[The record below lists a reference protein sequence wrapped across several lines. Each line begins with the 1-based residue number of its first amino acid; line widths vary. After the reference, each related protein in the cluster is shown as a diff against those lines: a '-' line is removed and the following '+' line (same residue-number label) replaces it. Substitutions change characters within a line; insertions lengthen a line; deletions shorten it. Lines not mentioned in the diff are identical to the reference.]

1 MQPSINYVAR
11 FLEALVAIKKTNILL
26 KLDQVLYASI
36 ILLTYNVSQCCRI
49 CWCGLAARYPDYLK
63 DCLSRLWDCLPDW
76 LSDRVANCPTI
87 WQTDRPL
94 SSPHLPVVSAELKD
108 VGHLGIQNLL
118 KTNEKILAVNIC
130 VAQNVGTVWIGR
142 ERPWSFFIPFHV
154 CIPMEQN
161 ITKYH
166 KKTLVS

>member
-11 FLEALVAIKKTNILL
+11 FLEALVAIKKNKYLIYIEVGPGTVCIDHIINI
-26 KLDQVLYASI
+26 
-36 ILLTYNVSQCCRI
+36 QCCRI
-49 CWCGLAARYPDYLK
+49 CWCGLAARYPDYLN
-63 DCLSRLWDCLPDW
+63 DCLPRLWDCLPDW

-118 KTNEKILAVNIC
+118 KTSEKILAVNIC

-154 CIPMEQN
+154 CILMEQN